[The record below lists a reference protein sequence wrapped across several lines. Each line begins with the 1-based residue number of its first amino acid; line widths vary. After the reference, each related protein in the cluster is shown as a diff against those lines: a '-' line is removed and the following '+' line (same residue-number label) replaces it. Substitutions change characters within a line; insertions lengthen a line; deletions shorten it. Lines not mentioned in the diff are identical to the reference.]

1 MEMIKERVVVNAIS
15 KTGVMRVML
24 ITSFVSVMFPKPGFS
39 VSELTNK
46 EGW

>member
-15 KTGVMRVML
+15 KTGV
-24 ITSFVSVMFPKPGFS
+24 TSFVSVMFPKPGFS